1 MQVSRIIKKNLFI
14 DSKAYSDLSP
24 NMKDAVKDLFKLL
37 DNKVGNIVER
47 FDNAI
52 KEVAALHNLTTKQI
66 EDYFDK
72 EVIEKLGEK

>member
-14 DSKAYSDLSP
+14 DSKTYSDLSP
-24 NMKDAVKDLFKLL
+24 NMKDDVKDVFKLL

-52 KEVAALHNLTTKQI
+52 KEVAGLHNLTTKQI